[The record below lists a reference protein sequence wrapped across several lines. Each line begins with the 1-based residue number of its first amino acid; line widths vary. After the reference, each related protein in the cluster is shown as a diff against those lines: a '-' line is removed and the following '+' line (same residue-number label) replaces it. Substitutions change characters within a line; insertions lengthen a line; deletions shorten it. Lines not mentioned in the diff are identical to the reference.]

1 MTGVGATQIGRGKSV
16 NDPEGAA
23 EEGWA
28 GISSGGGFSIIYDAP
43 WYQKAA
49 LSQYFDVSNNVSD
62 LPYYE
67 NGKYRGNKG
76 IYNRNGRGIPDLS
89 ASEFVSNAPSFHDFG
104 I

>member
-1 MTGVGATQIGRGKSV
+1 VTGVGATQIGKGKSV
-16 NDPEGAA
+16 DDPEGAA

-49 LSQYFDVSNNVSD
+49 LSRYFEVSNNVSD

-89 ASEFVSNAPSFHDFG
+89 ASEFISNIPSPHCFG